1 MRPLPGRLREGG
13 GVLEDAAAGK
23 GREGTALLPELADAM
38 AMTSICGL
46 GQAALNPI
54 LSAMRHFPGETA

>member
-1 MRPLPGRLREGG
+1 VP
-13 GVLEDAAAGK
+13 D
-23 GREGTALLPELADAM
+23 LADAM

-54 LSAMRHFPGETA
+54 LSAAKHFPGECGQA